1 MKYLV
6 TSLFL
11 LVVSALDV
19 RAEVDPNFY
28 IFLCFGQSNMQGSSP
43 PEDVDMEYVDE
54 RFQMLACENFTKPSR
69 VMGQWYTAYPPIV
82 RQETYLGVSDYFGR
96 TMVAA
101 LPADI
106 KVGVV
111 NVSCGGVGIT
121 AFMSERVH
129 EYNLQGVYNN
139 DPYRRLVDMAKIAQ
153 KDGVIKGI
161 LMHQGES
168 NWGQWDWPEKV
179 NTVYSRLLSDLGLN
193 AAEVPLLVGE
203 LVAESEGGQFA
214 EHNPVIATV
223 PSVIPTAHI
232 ISSEGVK
239 PSADHMHFSLE
250 GNRLMGKR
258 YALEMLSL
266 LGFPTFVDA
275 NYQLPN
281 NLHRLYK
288 AITLSN
294 YDDISL
300 EPNDTYN
307 IIVTAYFE
315 DGHTENVTSDVVIN
329 CSGDGV
335 IVNGNQLTAVSKKST
350 LVTISYTDFIRETV
364 STSFYVNK
372 SALPDVI
379 LTANDFSREYGEPNP
394 AFDYTMEGGNTYGT
408 PDFYCE
414 ATELSPVGTYPIK
427 LSTDNIT
434 DVNVTSKDG
443 ILTITPA
450 RLTITVKDCS
460 REEGQDNPDFEVT
473 YEGFKNGETE
483 DVLIQKPVVTTTA
496 TKESEVGTYDLEI
509 SGAEAQNYTISYIN
523 GTLTVTEITEESG
536 MDGILFFADD
546 MQDVTIYSL
555 SGQLVGRTKQKDI
568 DGVWQQL
575 PRGVY
580 IVNGKKKVK

>member
-1 MKYLV
+1 MMASVLEVK
-6 TSLFL
+6 
-11 LVVSALDV
+11 
-19 RAEVDPNFY
+19 AEVDPHFHIY
-28 IFLCFGQSNMQGSSP
+28 LCFGQSNMEGAMP
-43 PEDVDMEYVDE
+43 PEGIDTEYVDD
-54 RFQMLACENFTKPSR
+54 RFQTLACDYFTSPSR

-82 RQETYLGVSDYFGR
+82 RENTYLGMADYFGR

-101 LPADI
+101 MPADYR
-106 KVGVV
+106 VGVV
-111 NVSCGGVGIT
+111 DVAVGGVDIR
-121 AFMSERVH
+121 AFMPERASE
-129 EYNLQGVYNN
+129 YSWIMQGVYNN
-139 DPYRRLVDMAKIAQ
+139 DPYRRLVDMARIAQ
-153 KDGVIKGI
+153 NSGVIKGI
-161 LMHQGES
+161 LLHQGEA
-168 NWGQWDWPEKV
+168 NNGQREWPQYVKTIYE
-179 NTVYSRLLSDLGLN
+179 RLLNDLGLN
-193 AAEVPLLVGE
+193 AADVPLLVGE
-203 LVAESEGGQFA
+203 LISASDGGACAGHNTIIAE
-214 EHNPVIATV
+214 V
-223 PSVIPTAHI
+223 PNVIPTAHVVH
-232 ISSEGVK
+232 STGCP
-239 PSADHMHFSLE
+239 PSPDHMHFSLP
-250 GNRLMGKR
+250 GYRLMGKR

-266 LGFPTFVDA
+266 LGFQTHMDA

-288 AITLSN
+288 ATAISTFK
-294 YDDISL
+294 DISL
-300 EPNDTYN
+300 APNDSYN
-307 IIVTAYFE
+307 IHVTAYFE
-315 DGHTENVTSDVVIN
+315 DGHTEDVTSDVVIS

-335 IVNGNQLTAVSKKST
+335 MVNGNQLTAVSGVGS
-350 LVTISYTDFIRETV
+350 LVTINYTDFIGETV

-372 SALPDVI
+372 SALPAITV
-379 LTANDFSREYGEPNP
+379 TANDSFREYGEPNP

-434 DVNVTSKDG
+434 DVNVTCKDG
-443 ILTITPA
+443 TLTITPA

-483 DVLIQKPVVTTTA
+483 DVLMQKPVVTTTA
-496 TKESEVGTYDLEI
+496 TKESEAGTYDLEI

-523 GTLTVTEITEESG
+523 GTLTVTEITDESG